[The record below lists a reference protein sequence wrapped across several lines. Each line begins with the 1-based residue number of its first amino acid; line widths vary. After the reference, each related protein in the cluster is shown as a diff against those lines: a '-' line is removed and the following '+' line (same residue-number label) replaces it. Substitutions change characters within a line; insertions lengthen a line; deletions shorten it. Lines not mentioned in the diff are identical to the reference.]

1 MIGRAS
7 DVNIKIAFLSRSA
20 DSWCSRSITTFS
32 LNFEAKTP
40 KINSN
45 LKKERKMRIEK
56 AKRIE
61 QIPPYLFAEIDK
73 KKEELRQKG
82 IDLIDL
88 GIGDPDLPTPKPIIE
103 RLKMAAENP
112 QNHRYPS
119 YEGMIEFRSAVAQ
132 WYARRFNVT
141 LDPRTEVLS
150 LIGSKEGIAHIPLAF
165 VNPGD
170 YVLVPTP
177 GYPVYRVSTI
187 FAGGTPYFLPLRK
200 ENGFLPKLSE
210 IPKKVAERARI
221 LFINYPNNP
230 TSAIAEGPFFEEVVA
245 FARRY
250 QVIVCHDA
258 AYSEIA
264 FDGYQP
270 LSFLVIKGG
279 KEVGIEFHSLSK
291 TFNMTGWRIGF
302 AVGNVEILAG
312 LGRVKT
318 NIDSGLFQAIQEA
331 GVEALN
337 HFDTPLPE
345 IINTY
350 ERRRDV
356 LVKGLREIGLEVDK
370 PKATFYLWIQ
380 VPKGYT
386 STQFAAILL
395 EKGGIVATPGN
406 GFGEAGE
413 GYIRMALTID
423 ETRLREAIERL
434 KRIKF

>member
-1 MIGRAS
+1 
-7 DVNIKIAFLSRSA
+7 
-20 DSWCSRSITTFS
+20 
-32 LNFEAKTP
+32 
-40 KINSN
+40 
-45 LKKERKMRIEK
+45 MRIEK

-73 KKEELRQKG
+73 KKEEMRQKG
-82 IDLIDL
+82 MDLIDL
-88 GIGDPDLPTPKPIIE
+88 GIGDPDLPTPRLIIE
-103 RLKMAAENP
+103 RLKKAAENP
-112 QNHRYPS
+112 KNHRYPS
-119 YEGMIEFRSAVAQ
+119 YEGMIEFRTAVAQ
-132 WYARRFNVT
+132 WYEKRFGVM

-170 YVLVPTP
+170 YVLVPSP

-187 FAGGTPYFLPLRK
+187 FAEGIPYFLPLFK
-200 ENGFLPKLSE
+200 ENGFLPNLSE
-210 IPKKVAERARI
+210 IPAEIAEKAKL

-230 TSAIAEGPFFEEVVA
+230 TSAIAGKSFFEEVVA
-245 FARRY
+245 FAHRY
-250 QVIVCHDA
+250 QIMVCHDA

-264 FDGYQP
+264 FNGYQP
-270 LSFLVIKGG
+270 LSFLQVEGA

-302 AVGNVEILAG
+302 AVGHPEIISG

-331 GVEALN
+331 GIVALN

-345 IINTY
+345 IIETY

-356 LVKGLREIGLEVDK
+356 MVKGLQEIGLEVDR
-370 PKATFYLWIQ
+370 PKATFYLWIH
-380 VPKGYT
+380 VPREYT
-386 STQFAAILL
+386 SAQFATLL
-395 EKGGIVATPGN
+395 IEQAGIVATPGN
-406 GFGEAGE
+406 GFGDAGE
-413 GYIRMALTID
+413 GYIRMALTVD
-423 ETRLREAIERL
+423 EKRLKEAIERL

>member
-1 MIGRAS
+1 
-7 DVNIKIAFLSRSA
+7 
-20 DSWCSRSITTFS
+20 
-32 LNFEAKTP
+32 
-40 KINSN
+40 
-45 LKKERKMRIEK
+45 MRIEK

-73 KKEELRQKG
+73 KRQEMRQKG
-82 IDLIDL
+82 VDLIDL

-103 RLKMAAENP
+103 RLKRAAENP
-112 QNHRYPS
+112 KNHRYPS
-119 YEGMIEFRSAVAQ
+119 YEGMLEFRTAVAQ
-132 WYARRFNVT
+132 WYERRFGVH
-141 LDPRTEVLS
+141 LDPKTEVLS

-177 GYPVYRVSTI
+177 GYPVYPVSTL
-187 FAGGTPYFLPLRK
+187 FAGGIPYSLPLQKKNRFLP
-200 ENGFLPKLSE
+200 NLSD
-210 IPKKVAERARI
+210 IPREVAEKAKL

-230 TSAIAEGPFFEEVVA
+230 TSAIAERSFFEEVVA

-250 QVIVCHDA
+250 QTIVCHDA
-258 AYSEIA
+258 AYSEVA

-270 LSFLVIKGG
+270 PSFLEVDGA

-302 AVGNVEILAG
+302 AVGHSEIVSA
-312 LGRVKT
+312 LGRLKT
-318 NIDSGLFQAIQEA
+318 NIDSGVFQAIQEA
-331 GVEALN
+331 GTEALN

-345 IINTY
+345 IIKIY

-356 LVKGLREIGLEVDK
+356 FVKGLREIGLDVDL
-370 PKATFYLWIQ
+370 PKATFYLWFQ
-380 VPKGYT
+380 VPRGYT
-386 STQFAAILL
+386 SAQFATLL
-395 EKGGIVATPGN
+395 IEQAGIVATPGN

-413 GYIRMALTID
+413 GYIRMAMTVD
-423 ETRLREAIERL
+423 EKRLQEAIERL